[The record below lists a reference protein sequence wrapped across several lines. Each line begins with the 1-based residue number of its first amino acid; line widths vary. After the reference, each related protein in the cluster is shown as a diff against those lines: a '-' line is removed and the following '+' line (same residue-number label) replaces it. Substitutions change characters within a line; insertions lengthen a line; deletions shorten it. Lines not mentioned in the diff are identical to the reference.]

1 MKKYKV
7 KGLQSP
13 DCAATVTTSI
23 KTHAGLEEVNVNLAT
38 GEITYGPAVCV
49 DTRMLREAVENAGYT
64 LEEEEA

>member
-13 DCAATVTTSI
+13 DCAATVTTAI
-23 KTHAGLEEVNVNLAT
+23 KTHAGMEEVNINLAT

-49 DTRMLREAVENAGYT
+49 DTRILREAVEGAGYA
-64 LEEEEA
+64 LEEEDA

>member
-1 MKKYKV
+1 MKKYRV

-38 GEITYGPAVCV
+38 GEIIYGPAVCV
-49 DTRMLREAVENAGYT
+49 DTRMLREAVENAGYK